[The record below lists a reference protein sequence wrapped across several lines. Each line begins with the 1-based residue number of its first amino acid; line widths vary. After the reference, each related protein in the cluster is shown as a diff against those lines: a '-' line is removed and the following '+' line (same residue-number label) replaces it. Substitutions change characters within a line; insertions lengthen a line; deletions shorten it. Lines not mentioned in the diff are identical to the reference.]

1 MINPLETLLWLS
13 LNVYFES
20 RSDPPLAQ
28 IAVAH
33 VTLNRMKQSGESAK
47 YIVLKNKQFSWTN
60 QKKDY
65 FPYDLKSFTNSFR
78 YVMIAVNGYD
88 FTKGSTFYYKKG
100 TKEPNWAKDKFYV
113 AQFGSHKFYKN
124 KE

>member
-1 MINPLETLLWLS
+1 MNIFEALLWLT
-13 LNVYFES
+13 LNVYHES

-28 IAVAH
+28 VAVAH

-47 YIVLKNKQFSWTN
+47 YIVLENKQFSWTH
-60 QKKDY
+60 QKDDY
-65 FPYDLKSFTNSFR
+65 FPYDIKSFTDSFKH
-78 YVMIAVNGYD
+78 VIIAVNGYD
-88 FTKGSTFYYKKG
+88 FTNGSTFYYKKG
-100 TKEPNWAKDKFYV
+100 TKKPNWTKDKLYV